1 MPKDRNSLTSNLG
14 PLWSIED
21 ITISESVVEALKR
34 DHYNLLRQGAENGVG
49 LKSPEDHYEYT
60 CSIETRRGLDRIL
73 WRFLTTSY
81 HDIISELDGT
91 KQRCSTIEYGGIAFV
106 VAVICQS
113 RKHDPDKVRKKVMG
127 WVKVGRRYRGFMNAL
142 SSGCL
147 VMFPEK
153 TSDLV

>member
-1 MPKDRNSLTSNLG
+1 
-14 PLWSIED
+14 
-21 ITISESVVEALKR
+21 VETGR
-34 DHYNLLRQGAENGVG
+34 
-49 LKSPEDHYEYT
+49 T
-60 CSIETRRGLDRIL
+60 LDRIL

-81 HDIISELDGT
+81 YDIISELDGT
-91 KQRCSTIEYGGIAFV
+91 KQRCSIIEDGGIAFI

-113 RKHDPDKVRKKVMG
+113 RKYDSDKVRKRVMD

-147 VMFPEK
+147 VLFPEK